1 MCTDFKIIATNHH
14 DGERTDITAWIR
26 AATECQ
32 RHIQVFADDGRT
44 ALAAFTTNLLM
55 D

>member
-14 DGERTDITAWIR
+14 DGTRTDFTAWLW

-32 RHIQVFADDGRT
+32 RFIQVFTNDGSS
-44 ALAAFTTNLLM
+44 AFTAFETNMLM